1 MLLWKKAISLNNN
14 NYNNKHL
21 KNKFMKKTIFSL
33 AIAGILVLTSAFST
47 IGDKLVSK
55 SGHVSFYSHTAI
67 EDISADNYKMVS
79 TLETETG
86 EMVFSVPMQ
95 SFEFEK
101 SLMQKHFNSSKFLDT
116 KKFPK
121 SKFIGKITNLSDI
134 DFSSDG
140 TYTANV
146 TGDLSMH
153 GVTKTITENA
163 TITVSGAKV
172 TVDVELSI
180 TLADYNIAFKK
191 GKPSKNIA
199 KTIDAKIKAEFN

>member
-1 MLLWKKAISLNNN
+1 
-14 NYNNKHL
+14 
-21 KNKFMKKTIFSL
+21 MKKTIFSL
-33 AIAGILVLTSAFST
+33 AIAGVLVLSSAFSI

-101 SLMQKHFNSSKFLDT
+101 STMQKHFNSKKFLDT
-116 KKFPK
+116 KTFPK
-121 SKFIGKITNLSDI
+121 AKFIGKITNLSDI
-134 DFSSDG
+134 NFSSDG
-140 TYTANV
+140 TYTASV
-146 TGDLSMH
+146 TGDLSIH

-163 TITVSGAKV
+163 TITVNGAKV
-172 TVDVELSI
+172 TVDIALSI
-180 TLADYNIAFKK
+180 TLADYGIAFKK
-191 GKPSKNIA
+191 GKPSTNIA